1 MADEKINVLIK
12 FDSNTRALKSAITQ
26 ISALKKLDNRFSSGR
41 NIEAYAKNTARSL
54 ANVTKS
60 WKRNFDFIDS
70 AVKMTGKLLSGF
82 LKLSIKGVIVE
93 MALLGATMIGVH
105 ALFVTGQFIMKAY
118 RGMMQMVAQGAAGAT
133 VGIAAMS
140 AAIREQQAAIFAYRG
155 AGAQV
160 FGSGMNQ
167 TRMAMRNLQM
177 DTSIATLGMEN
188 LNKAYGTMSK
198 TMNSVQINQ
207 STAAI
212 KALMDFGS
220 AGQDPAKGLEQ
231 VAVVIAALS
240 DQKKGISDVITE
252 AKKLGPEMEKAL
264 KDANVKTKKDFEQL
278 LFSGD
283 LAKKGGVSGQFAAVN
298 STLIGQLKSYMSQVI
313 GTFADFGDS
322 FLEPLKVAFEE
333 VFYVIKRDIARIIST
348 VKFTVGADGYFD
360 GMVDAIDKLSNWM
373 VNMIRQYLPAAQ
385 GMFGRMGDWFDN
397 FRRGWNIV
405 LEQMRPLI
413 DGARILYK
421 AWDPIWEAIKR
432 GSNNLSIFKTLLI
445 ENQDDMEEF
454 GERIGTFIDKFSEFM
469 TGLKKMF
476 ADMAPF
482 INDMVSGFTQIF
494 QMLSKLMT
502 GLAGGGLASA
512 LAPLMAFS
520 VLGRGMQSVKG
531 KLLPN
536 VGAFNSQ
543 NMNVNAQNVNI
554 NGAAGPIQGGRLASG
569 AAAGAVPYVGGGGS
583 LSSGG
588 TSGAADAT
596 GGALSSAMG
605 FKTSGGNIAKR
616 MTASDFNKIG
626 ADPRMSF
633 SQSVIQGS
641 RIPVLNS
648 NIEERKAGRFA
659 EKLNTGRGLTY
670 AMSNLFTKRGPF
682 MKDMANPEVRAG
694 AVLSGM
700 SRRELADH
708 ATHYGASGITEN
720 MSRSQLISAIKS
732 SPGYSPA
739 AFAESPIR
747 PGIGEGLS
755 NTLKSG
761 ARGMRAAGDA
771 AQYGVRRGYGAFRG
785 GMQYLSSG
793 AFDAEKGEYY
803 DLETPRRQIDDRY
816 TQATSADGGR
826 PGRMGRMSA
835 GLSRMRARN
844 RLDRNFGK
852 FGNQFNNRFAK
863 SAGGRMGT
871 GMGLGLASQIAPEE
885 MRGAMA
891 LGATVAQIDPRLGLA
906 VAGIGGAMKAE
917 GGLKGALSGAAG
929 GAALGGMLGP
939 KGALVGAGIGAVVG
953 SIMGAINKGKAQLKA
968 ARTTAMNSIGELF
981 TGLRA
986 VSGYQFGQNQA
997 ALARGETLSGPGAFQ
1012 GFGTGMA
1019 TQLGTRRGVLENII
1033 RRQTNAQF
1041 TAGAINPNTGRAYTE
1056 EEKEALRVENIK
1068 KAESGKF
1075 GAGEYLKEYFK
1086 TPEGRKLTGEQ
1097 QKEMAKKPEEAM
1109 KTLLGATSIDVQ
1121 TRLTEID
1128 DVNNKRID
1136 VLSKMTGKSGAELEQ
1151 LAQNMGVNLYD
1162 ATVDFDELVTK
1173 FTKNLRKNK
1182 DQLNAAMTDAFLG
1195 AADVYRKS
1203 REANEA
1209 VLSMD
1214 QIGRKMGDVLR
1225 GGGSE
1230 ATKMGAINEGMEQ
1243 LIPAIL
1249 AATGG
1254 DAMKAYDAYN
1264 KLFGAGGSAFQAGGE
1279 FAGQESLFRS
1289 NELVAQSES
1298 KMRTDI
1304 SGVLGTQFRGILAD
1318 SNMVVDPELLEAAM
1332 LRLDPAKFN
1341 ELKTQLETYDANT
1354 SFIDPMST
1362 SGEMIETN
1370 ALKAAIN
1377 SGSVSS
1383 VEEYLRVNMGMG
1395 GLGLQGIAETDK
1407 EAMNAISTAAQDFSN
1422 AAVGMKTAVDLMND
1436 QMGDFFKSPLGP
1448 DSMPDWW
1455 ARGLKFDGER
1465 LMPDYDTSTPRAGGI
1480 GDTSTSKL
1488 SQTMGRHAAMDG
1500 QLTGKRTV
1508 TSSLRNYAL
1517 GSPSSDHAT
1526 GSAYDLTGQNLGMY
1540 ARLVHSNGGFAEFH
1554 GSAANRHLHVVPGPG
1569 VGDTRTAKSVSA
1581 GSSTSASSGV
1591 TNYYTFEINGGNS
1604 SPEAIANMVMM
1615 KIKNEERSQRE
1626 RS

>member
-1 MADEKINVLIK
+1 
-12 FDSNTRALKSAITQ
+12 
-26 ISALKKLDNRFSSGR
+26 
-41 NIEAYAKNTARSL
+41 
-54 ANVTKS
+54 
-60 WKRNFDFIDS
+60 
-70 AVKMTGKLLSGF
+70 
-82 LKLSIKGVIVE
+82 
-93 MALLGATMIGVH
+93 
-105 ALFVTGQFIMKAY
+105 
-118 RGMMQMVAQGAAGAT
+118 
-133 VGIAAMS
+133 
-140 AAIREQQAAIFAYRG
+140 
-155 AGAQV
+155 
-160 FGSGMNQ
+160 
-167 TRMAMRNLQM
+167 
-177 DTSIATLGMEN
+177 
-188 LNKAYGTMSK
+188 
-198 TMNSVQINQ
+198 
-207 STAAI
+207 
-212 KALMDFGS
+212 
-220 AGQDPAKGLEQ
+220 
-231 VAVVIAALS
+231 
-240 DQKKGISDVITE
+240 
-252 AKKLGPEMEKAL
+252 
-264 KDANVKTKKDFEQL
+264 
-278 LFSGD
+278 
-283 LAKKGGVSGQFAAVN
+283 
-298 STLIGQLKSYMSQVI
+298 
-313 GTFADFGDS
+313 
-322 FLEPLKVAFEE
+322 
-333 VFYVIKRDIARIIST
+333 
-348 VKFTVGADGYFD
+348 
-360 GMVDAIDKLSNWM
+360 
-373 VNMIRQYLPAAQ
+373 
-385 GMFGRMGDWFDN
+385 
-397 FRRGWNIV
+397 
-405 LEQMRPLI
+405 
-413 DGARILYK
+413 
-421 AWDPIWEAIKR
+421 
-432 GSNNLSIFKTLLI
+432 
-445 ENQDDMEEF
+445 
-454 GERIGTFIDKFSEFM
+454 
-469 TGLKKMF
+469 MF

-494 QMLSKLMT
+494 QMLSKLLT

-569 AAAGAVPYVGGGGS
+569 AAAGAVPYIGGGGS

-588 TSGAADAT
+588 TSGAADAA

-605 FKTSGGNIAKR
+605 FKTSGGTFAKT

-648 NIEERKAGRFA
+648 NIEERKAKRFT

-670 AMSNLFTKRGPF
+670 AMSNLFTKRGPY
-682 MKDMANPEVRAG
+682 MSDAANPEVRAA

-708 ATHYGASGITEN
+708 ATHYGAGSAISEN
-720 MSRSQLISAIKS
+720 MTRSQLISAIKS

-803 DLETPRRQIDDRY
+803 DLETARRQIDERY

-968 ARTTAMNSIGELF
+968 ARAVAMNSIGELF
-981 TGLRA
+981 TGIR
-986 VSGYQFGQNQA
+986 VA
-997 ALARGETLSGPGAFQ
+997 AGSRFEANRKVMQETGSVSGPGAFQ
-1012 GFGTGMA
+1012 NLGASMA
-1019 TQLGTRRGVLENII
+1019 EQLAPKRTALEEII
-1033 RRQTNAQF
+1033 RRRTNAQF
-1041 TAGAINPNTGRAYTE
+1041 ATSGINPDTGIAYTE
-1056 EEKEALRVENIK
+1056 EEKEAIRVENIK
-1068 KAESGKF
+1068 KAERGNF
-1075 GAGEYLKEYFK
+1075 GASFYVKDYLASA
-1086 TPEGRKLTGEQ
+1086 EGMKLTE
-1097 QKEMAKKPEEAM
+1097 KERKEAAQKPEEFF
-1109 KTLLGATSIDVQ
+1109 KTLLNASSPELQGQ
-1121 TRLTEID
+1121 LKEID
-1128 DVNNKRID
+1128 DVNNKRIEQ
-1136 VLSKMTGKSGAELEQ
+1136 LSRMTGKSGAELEL
-1151 LAQNMGVNLYD
+1151 LAQTMGEDLYD
-1162 ATVDFDELVTK
+1162 ATVDFNELATK
-1173 FTKNLRKNK
+1173 FTKNLKKNK
-1182 DQLNAAMTDAFLG
+1182 DQLNAALTDAFLG

-1230 ATKMGAINEGMEQ
+1230 ATKMGAVNEGMEQ

-1254 DAMKAYDAYN
+1254 DASKAFQAYN
-1264 KLFGAGGSAFQAGGE
+1264 KLFGPGGAAFSAGGE
-1279 FAGQESLFRS
+1279 LAGQEELFRS
-1289 NELVAQSES
+1289 NTLVQQSEQQ
-1298 KMRTDI
+1298 MRDNY
-1304 SGVLGTQFRGILAD
+1304 SGELGTQFRGLLAD
-1318 SNMVVDPELLEAAM
+1318 RNMTVDAGLFEAALGRM
-1332 LRLDPAKFN
+1332 SAEQFAKFDKDIANFGEDTRILDPF
-1341 ELKTQLETYDANT
+1341 
-1354 SFIDPMST
+1354 
-1362 SGEMIETN
+1362 SGQMVETN
-1370 ALKAAIN
+1370 QLKAAMG
-1377 SGSVSS
+1377 GSASQL
-1383 VEEYLRVNMGMG
+1383 EEYLR
-1395 GLGLQGIAETDK
+1395 LQGAGGINLKSTTESDQEALNKIATNSEQFA
-1407 EAMNAISTAAQDFSN
+1407 EAANL
-1422 AAVGMKTAVDLMND
+1422 VKTQIGALLTQPLQVD
-1436 QMGDFFKSPLGP
+1436 
-1448 DSMPDWW
+1448 MPEWW
-1455 ARGLKFDGER
+1455 RRGLKFDGER
-1465 LMPDYDTSTPRAGGI
+1465 LMPDTDPAPDTSTPRAGGI
-1480 GDTSTSKL
+1480 GDTATSKL
-1488 SQTMGRHAAMDG
+1488 YQTMGRHAAMDG
-1500 QLTGKRTV
+1500 QLTGKRNV